1 MPQLPSWSRRAG
13 RGFLGRK
20 PGRAPQGS
28 LSQRFVR
35 EWRRSAHFRKLATS
49 AAGLLAALAVGLAIL
64 GIQHHGARVAEHTRA
79 QTNLEAL
86 GTFENALVESY
97 SSIAPLYVQVGTDI
111 EAIQASGSQCGFYIC
126 TADGQEL
133 TAYNAQQPF
142 YSASS
147 IKGPYVLSVLSE
159 LESPS
164 QLGSLED
171 SVTLAITESDNNSY
185 ISAKNAFGTATI
197 NQWLTEA
204 GSSETLGD
212 NWGSYV
218 DLSCEQLADLWV
230 ESAAWCLGDSASE
243 DLHDYG
249 AAIFSEPLNSPIAQ
263 LPDAVTWSKPGWIAT
278 ESQNSTVDA
287 GLVVRGG
294 DAYIMAVMTNKGDDF
309 DTLDPLVASLDT
321 LAQQL
326 IEARASRLA

>member
-64 GIQHHGARVAEHTRA
+64 GIQHHGARVAEQTRA

-159 LESPS
+159 LESPD

-185 ISAKNAFGTATI
+185 IAAKNAFGTATI
-197 NQWLTEA
+197 NQWLTDA

-249 AAIFSEPLNSPIAQ
+249 AAIFSEPLNSLIAQ

>member
-1 MPQLPSWSRRAG
+1 MPQLPSWSRGAG

-20 PGRAPQGS
+20 PARAPQGS

-35 EWRRSAHFRKLATS
+35 EWRRSARFRKLATS
-49 AAGLLAALAVGLAIL
+49 AAGLLVALAVGLAIL
-64 GIQHHGARVAEHTRA
+64 GMQHHGARVAEQTRA

-97 SSIAPLYVQVGTDI
+97 GSIAPLYVQVSTDI
-111 EAIQASGSQCGFYIC
+111 GAIQASGSQCGFYIC

-159 LESPS
+159 LESPD

-185 ISAKNAFGTATI
+185 IAAKNAFGTATI
-197 NQWLTEA
+197 NQWLNDA

-218 DLSCEQLADLWV
+218 DLSCEQLAGLWV
-230 ESAAWCLGDSASE
+230 ESAAWCLGDSAPE

-263 LPDAVTWSKPGWIAT
+263 LPDAITWSKPGWIAT